1 MCNRVSKVSIQE
13 LMETSNVK
21 FGTSGARGLVSEMTD
36 KVCFAYTLGFI
47 QYLES
52 TGELLGGRSH
62 IAVAGDLRPSTDRI
76 MKAVFAAILEKGY
89 TPVNCGKIPSPA
101 VAYYGLKNKS
111 PAIMV
116 TGSHIPE
123 DRNGIKFNKISG
135 EILKPDEQR
144 IKSQIVSLP
153 ETKFDS
159 SGGLN
164 SEYLPSI
171 PPVNKEAETEYL
183 KRYLEFFPP
192 DFLQGIRIGFY
203 QHSTVGRSILPAL
216 LEQLGAQ
223 VTRFGYSKDFVPVD
237 TEAIRPEDVQ
247 LAVEMAQRHQFYVL
261 YSTDGDG
268 DRPLVADENG
278 KWLRGDI
285 AGILASEFLGADS
298 VTTPVS
304 CNTALEKCGKF
315 KNIRRTKIGS
325 PYVVESMIEASNEG
339 YETVTGYEANGGF
352 LTNSFIR
359 SKHGVLDPLPTRD
372 TAIVLLGILGLALR
386 RGKPVSQLV
395 TDLPSR
401 YTASG
406 RLKAFPTERSQEIL
420 QRFNT
425 GRLERD
431 RTEIGKAFGRLC
443 GKVMD
448 INRIDGVR
456 ISFENSEII
465 HLRPSGNAPEFR
477 CYTEGASESRAIA
490 LNEQCLAIMDK
501 WRLNG

>member
-1 MCNRVSKVSIQE
+1 MHRSVSKVSIQE

-21 FGTSGARGLVSEMTD
+21 FGTSGARGLVTEMTD

-52 TGELLGGRSH
+52 TGELCGGRSDV
-62 IAVAGDLRPSTDRI
+62 AVAGDLRPSTDRI
-76 MKAVFAAILEKGY
+76 MQAVFAAISEKGY

-101 VAYYGLKNKS
+101 VAYYGLKNKI

-116 TGSHIPE
+116 TGSHIPD

-135 EILKPDEQR
+135 EILKSDEQR
-144 IKSQIVSLP
+144 IRSQIVSLP
-153 ETKFDS
+153 EMKFATR
-159 SGGLN
+159 GHFN
-164 SEYLPSI
+164 SEYLPLA
-171 PPVNKEAETEYL
+171 PPVNMDAETQYL
-183 KRYLEFFPP
+183 KRYLDFFPP
-192 DFLQGIRIGFY
+192 DFLRGMQIGFY
-203 QHSTVGRSILPAL
+203 QHSAVGRSMLPAL
-216 LEQLGAQ
+216 LEQLGAD
-223 VTRFGYSKDFVPVD
+223 VTRFGYSEDFVPVD

-247 LAVEMAQRHQFYVL
+247 LAADMAHGHQFDAL

-285 AGILASEFLGADS
+285 AGILACEFLGADS

-315 KNIRRTKIGS
+315 KDIRRTKIGS
-325 PYVVESMIEASNEG
+325 PYVVESMIEASDEG

-352 LTNSFIR
+352 LTNSCIKN
-359 SKHGVLDPLPTRD
+359 KHGVLDPLPTRD
-372 TAIVLLGILGLALR
+372 TAIVLLAILGLALR

-406 RLKAFPTERSQEIL
+406 RLKAFPAERSQEIL
-420 QRFNT
+420 QQFNT
-425 GRLERD
+425 GRPDIDKTQIE
-431 RTEIGKAFGRLC
+431 KAFGKVC
-443 GKVMD
+443 GKVID

-477 CYTEGASESRAIA
+477 CYTETASENRAIA
-490 LNEQCLAIMDK
+490 LNEQCLEIMDK